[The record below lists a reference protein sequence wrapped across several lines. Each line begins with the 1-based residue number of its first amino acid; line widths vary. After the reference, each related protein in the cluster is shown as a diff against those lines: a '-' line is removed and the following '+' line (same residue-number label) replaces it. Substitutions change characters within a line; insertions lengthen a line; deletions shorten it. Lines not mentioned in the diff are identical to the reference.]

1 VISRDIF
8 NIYISVLSP
17 QCFSLSIASP
27 MPLPAARIAC
37 NSRRHGSV
45 DVLKEVSMKPLILLN
60 CPHWYWLRSSTLE
73 TTVHAA
79 MRPKDRK
86 ILYLQLACPAL
97 RTGNPATSTPRT
109 GVLESGPDEILVGKQ
124 FRDPQG
130 LQFGK

>member
-1 VISRDIF
+1 MISRDIF

-37 NSRRHGSV
+37 NSRRHGSL

-73 TTVHAA
+73 TTAHAA

-97 RTGNPATSTPRT
+97 RTGNLPLRRREPGSWN
-109 GVLESGPDEILVGKQ
+109 LGPMR
-124 FRDPQG
+124 F
-130 LQFGK
+130 